1 MEDICQIRC
10 TGCEYF
16 SPWKCKCA
24 LYQCFQFLIKFC
36 PNCRITQQFNWKSF
50 VFCLFWSCYMLFY
63 PLGNLRLSAK
73 FPWCTSGPN
82 DLPSSPF
89 YWTNRQTDTFH
100 HHFCQ
105 LFLLKP
111 QSQWH
116 RHEMRCV
123 VWNAVWLGIS
133 GQTWYP
139 NNDIPIYMCDL
150 GCVNEGI
157 SEQMRRR
164 SDRSHLHEH

>member
-10 TGCEYF
+10 TGFEYC
-16 SPWKCKCA
+16 SPCKCKCA
-24 LYQCFQFLIKFC
+24 LFRCFQYLIKFC

-116 RHEMRCV
+116 RHEMRCLIWNV
-123 VWNAVWLGIS
+123 VWPGVWMKALVGRW
-133 GQTWYP
+133 GGALTEA
-139 NNDIPIYMCDL
+139 IYTSIKSTHRL
-150 GCVNEGI
+150 
-157 SEQMRRR
+157 STRR
-164 SDRSHLHEH
+164 